1 MGIMRFQLLYS
12 SFIKKATKFFSSE
25 ETCGIITIT
34 ILSKCGDTVFI
45 PRYKA
50 MKWHRKGNAM
60 KKTAVVVLMVLLL
73 VGCAVKPIP
82 SESTVVTSGKP
93 DAQTEVSATGT
104 DRAETESEEST
115 SAATE
120 EVMQTDDP
128 SGVGTEALVDG
139 DKVLFFRQDQIQDDE
154 LLPEHRGDPVSL
166 EALYAWNAAQTQL
179 PRTHYYDEAFSDQ
192 TLLLNMLDYCISE
205 GYAGVTLPRELVD
218 LEQITDDQYL
228 SLFWMYRID
237 NAIPQLQWV
246 YDEETDDWSFCAVWF
261 QCPQPDSVERFH
273 TALEKARQI
282 VAEIPPGLDEY
293 DRAQYLYSYLKT
305 NVEFN
310 QRGANYYND
319 DWYFLYDAL
328 IEGKCVCTGYSDA
341 LYYLFN
347 LAGID
352 CVCLL
357 GDVEGSEFNEAQR
370 HQWNAASLYG
380 TYYCFDV
387 TWDDKMLFSSENSCF
402 AVSEDM
408 LNGISQRSRPEL
420 LNGLFPSCPSGFR
433 PPEEWNQTPE
443 GALRSYLWLR
453 EYCFGRTARGYLL
466 QTDQLLY
473 SEQPIKAIP
482 GSFVVYDKEYAPV
495 AESFMLYITQACYLK
510 TFEGKCFRNENGK
523 LAVSG
528 SAGNAVRYR
537 IESVSGAENSY
548 TAQLISEQGNKAVAA
563 FTVIEENGRY
573 KINTCSIRGE

>member
-1 MGIMRFQLLYS
+1 
-12 SFIKKATKFFSSE
+12 
-25 ETCGIITIT
+25 
-34 ILSKCGDTVFI
+34 
-45 PRYKA
+45 
-50 MKWHRKGNAM
+50 M
-60 KKTAVVVLMVLLL
+60 KKIAVVVMMVLLL
-73 VGCAVKPIP
+73 VGCAVRPTP
-82 SESTVVTSGKP
+82 SESTGVTSGKP
-93 DAQTEVSATGT
+93 DAQTEATSAGT
-104 DRAETESEEST
+104 DRAETESAEST
-115 SAATE
+115 SAETE
-120 EVMQTDDP
+120 EVIQTDDS
-128 SGVGTEALVDG
+128 SGSGTEALAGG
-139 DKVLFFRQDQIQDDE
+139 DTVLFFRQDQIRDE
-154 LLPEHRGDPVSL
+154 DLLPEYRGDPVGIETL
-166 EALYAWNAAQTQL
+166 RAWHEEQTQL
-179 PRTHYYDEAFSDQ
+179 PRTHYYDEIFSDQ
-192 TLLLNMLDYCISE
+192 NLLLELMDYCISE
-205 GYAGVTLPRELVD
+205 GYAGVIMPMGLVD
-218 LEQITDDQYL
+218 LEQLTDEQYM
-228 SLFWMYRID
+228 SVFWMYRID
-237 NAIPQLQWV
+237 NSIPQLQ
-246 YDEETDDWSFCAVWF
+246 YLDLDEETGDWRFCSIWF

-282 VAEIPPGLDEY
+282 VAEMPPGLDEY

-305 NVEFN
+305 NADYN
-310 QRGANYYND
+310 QRGLNYYND
-319 DWYFLYDAL
+319 EWYFLYDAL

-352 CVCLL
+352 CVCLY
-357 GDVEGSEFNEAQR
+357 GDVEASEVNEAQR

-408 LNGISQRSRPEL
+408 LNGISQRSWPEL
-420 LNGLFPSCPSGFR
+420 LDGLFPSCPSGFR

-466 QTDQLLY
+466 QTDQLRY
-473 SEQPIKAIP
+473 SEQPTKAIP

-495 AESFMLYITQACYLK
+495 ADSFMPYITQVCYFK

-537 IESVSGAENSY
+537 IESVSGADDRY
-548 TAQLISEQGNKAVAA
+548 TARLVSEQGGKAVAT
-563 FTVIEENGRY
+563 FTVVEENGRY